1 MVRESECFLD
11 GLKRNCDGRS
21 DGRSAQ
27 NQVNVGRDILYLNK
41 VEKTHGHLSNIHKSQ
56 EPWINQQ
63 NGSYFLSFQTMV
75 YYEWN
80 SAVIL
85 DEVELQE
92 VDLEMEPLEPHKFME
107 TLGLVIFLA
116 KMITGMW

>member
-1 MVRESECFLD
+1 
-11 GLKRNCDGRS
+11 
-21 DGRSAQ
+21 
-27 NQVNVGRDILYLNK
+27 
-41 VEKTHGHLSNIHKSQ
+41 
-56 EPWINQQ
+56 
-63 NGSYFLSFQTMV
+63 MV

-107 TLGLVIFLA
+107 TLGVVIFLA

>member
-1 MVRESECFLD
+1 
-11 GLKRNCDGRS
+11 
-21 DGRSAQ
+21 
-27 NQVNVGRDILYLNK
+27 
-41 VEKTHGHLSNIHKSQ
+41 
-56 EPWINQQ
+56 
-63 NGSYFLSFQTMV
+63 MV

-107 TLGLVIFLA
+107 TLGLVKFWR
-116 KMITGMW
+116 KC